1 MSIESRL
8 IFIQSEL
15 QWWSNYVQE
24 RLKVELEKKD
34 VRVTD
39 TLINSLAGKVMAQAA
54 GHEGA
59 AQLVFDTAG
68 RFVDMGAGKGYRKGV
83 PTAENIKAKLMG
95 IERRKPIK
103 WYSKTAYG
111 SVNRLM
117 YNFSAKYSE
126 AISLGIKE
134 VLEKPLN
141 V

>member
-1 MSIESRL
+1 MSIEARIL
-8 IFIQSEL
+8 FIESEL
-15 QWWSNYVQE
+15 QWWTEYVKE
-24 RLKVELEKKD
+24 RLNKELVKKD

-39 TLINSLAGKVMAQAA
+39 TLIESLASKVLTKAA

-59 AQLVFDTAG
+59 AQLVFDNAG
-68 RFVDMGAGKGYRKGV
+68 RFVDMGAGKGYHKGV
-83 PTAENIKAKLMG
+83 PTSENIKAKLMG
-95 IERRKPIK
+95 TERRKPIK

-134 VLEKPLN
+134 TLENTLKT
-141 V
+141 